1 MKKQLPDRKPTRY
14 KDFDYSSVGYYFVTI
29 CADGMKSY
37 FGKIRNGE
45 MKLNSIGKIVEK
57 CWYQISE
64 HFKNVEL
71 DYFQIMPNHLHG
83 IIIINPVGDGSPVP
97 NKLPNENETTQL
109 EIDGSS
115 VPRGSQTARD
125 GKPIIENSNSRVN
138 LGDGKP
144 IPYKKISLSNIVGYF
159 KYQATKEINIMNN
172 TSGRKLFKRSFYD
185 RIIRN
190 EKELYNIRKYISD
203 NPLKWEFEKN
213 LPENLDI

>member
-1 MKKQLPDRKPTRY
+1 MKKELPDRKPTRY
-14 KDFDYSSVGYYFVTI
+14 KDFYYSSEGYYFVTI

-57 CWYQISE
+57 CWYQIPE

-83 IIIINPVGDGSPVP
+83 IIIINGLGNANLAFP
-97 NKLPNENETTQL
+97 NNN
-109 EIDGSS
+109 
-115 VPRGSQTARD
+115 V
-125 GKPIIENSNSRVN
+125 
-138 LGDGKP
+138 
-144 IPYKKISLSNIVGYF
+144 KISNNGNAEFAFPTDRTKMTLSKIIQQF
-159 KYQATKEINIMNN
+159 KRQITIETKQ
-172 TSGRKLFKRSFYD
+172 KLFQRSFYD

-203 NPLKWEFEKN
+203 NPLKWEFEKDR
-213 LPENLDI
+213 PENLNI